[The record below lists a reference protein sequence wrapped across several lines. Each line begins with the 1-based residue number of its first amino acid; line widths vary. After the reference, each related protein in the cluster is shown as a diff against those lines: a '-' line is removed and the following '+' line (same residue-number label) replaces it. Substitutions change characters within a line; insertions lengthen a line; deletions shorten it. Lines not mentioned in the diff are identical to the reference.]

1 MNDIDLG
8 WNVIGPSAQVAPFTS
23 HNTALTHPILK
34 ETGVSKIMIDG
45 FDGLTIFSKN
55 GAKLT
60 HGALIF
66 KRSNNIVIRNIE
78 FDELWEWDE
87 SA

>member
-1 MNDIDLG
+1 
-8 WNVIGPSAQVAPFTS
+8 
-23 HNTALTHPILK
+23 
-34 ETGVSKIMIDG
+34 
-45 FDGLTIFSKN
+45 DGLTIFSKN

-87 SA
+87 STKGKYDKNDWDYITLEQSSNIWIDHCTFGKA